1 MGGGF
6 SESCKNIEL
15 VNGHILRAECRNDQ
29 GHHQTSELDLNT
41 CIGNLNGYLAWD
53 TPNFSQTSQ
62 NIRLVENGTKIEA
75 TLLQISGHHS
85 APQGIYLNQRIVNR
99 NGCLRFIPHNEL

>member
-1 MGGGF
+1 MAGGGF
-6 SESCKNIEL
+6 SESSRNIHL
-15 VNGHILRAECRNDQ
+15 VDGHRLRAECRNERGDYQ
-29 GHHQTSELDLNT
+29 ASELNLNT

-75 TLLQISGHHS
+75 TLLQEWMPSLHS
-85 APQGIYLNQRIVNR
+85 SQRD
-99 NGCLRFIPHNEL
+99 